1 MGDSTSRPDRRS
13 QTRHAVS
20 NASGRFRLGA
30 EFELVDVS
38 LDGIGVQS
46 VLPLQI
52 GRLYTGTIEWEGE
65 RLSVAGRVA
74 WSVLARTTKS
84 PNGDVLPVYHSGI
97 QFAEHADEALA
108 DRRRLLERATTYR
121 AGDRL
126 FGRYEALPAQT
137 RVVLDSSFR
146 VRTVSAGGMLI
157 EAAEPFELETVLD
170 LDLDLDGHRLR
181 CRGRVA
187 SLDVPQELD
196 GQLVHRAGI
205 EFLDLDVEATAA
217 LAAYL
222 ATLERPV

>member
-1 MGDSTSRPDRRS
+1 MGDSTPRPDRRS

-20 NASGRFRLGA
+20 NASGWFRLGA
-30 EFELVDVS
+30 AFELVDVS

-46 VLPLQI
+46 TVPLQI
-52 GRLYTGTIEWEGE
+52 GRLYTGMIEWEGE
-65 RLSVAGRVA
+65 RLPVAGRVA

-108 DRRRLLERATTYR
+108 ERRRLLERATTYR

-137 RVVLDSSFR
+137 RVELDASFR
-146 VRTVSAGGMLI
+146 VCTVSAGGMLI
-157 EAAEPFELETVLD
+157 EAAEPFELESVLD
-170 LDLDLDGHRLR
+170 LALDLDSRRLR

-187 SLDVPQELD
+187 SLDVPQEVD

-205 EFLDLDVEATAA
+205 EFLDLPAEAAAA

-222 ATLERPV
+222 ESLERPA